1 MTIKVF
7 ICDDHDILRK
17 GLRSLLSTVPD
28 LDVVGEAADGETA
41 IEMINELKP
50 DVILMD
56 LLMPGIGGVETIRQL
71 RKTNHEVRILV
82 LSSSHEDEL
91 VVSSIRAGA
100 VGYLVKT
107 SSPDDLIDGIRRVA
121 SGQSVLPPDISNKLL
136 TAMQDPKSPNVTLTH
151 REIDVLKL
159 IGEGLSNRDISEV
172 LEISENTVISHVGR
186 ILNKLELDNRT
197 QAALYA
203 RKQGI
208 VR

>member
-17 GLRSLLSTVPD
+17 GLRSLLETATDIEVI
-28 LDVVGEAADGETA
+28 GEASDGETA
-41 IEMINELKP
+41 IRMVSELKP
-50 DVILMD
+50 DVVLMD
-56 LLMPGIGGVETIRQL
+56 LLMPGMGGVEAIRQIRVL
-71 RKTNHEVRILV
+71 SPSSRIFV

-100 VGYLVKT
+100 TGYLVKT
-107 SSPDDLIDGIRRVA
+107 SSPDVLTQGIRDLA
-121 SGQSVLPPDISNKLL
+121 AGNSVLPPDISSKLIS
-136 TAMQDPKSPNVTLTH
+136 AMQDPKVPNATLTH
-151 REIDVLKL
+151 REVDVLKL
-159 IGEGLSNRDISEV
+159 ISEGLSNKDISEV

-186 ILNKLELDNRT
+186 ILNKLELENRT

-203 RKQGI
+203 RKQGL

>member
-1 MTIKVF
+1 MTTKVF

-17 GLRSLLSTVPD
+17 GLRSLLQTVQD
-28 LDVVGEAADGETA
+28 IEVVGEAADGETA
-41 IEMINELKP
+41 IEMIRELKP

-56 LLMPGIGGVETIRQL
+56 LLMPGMGGVEAIRQVKKL
-71 RKTNHEVRILV
+71 SQDSHILV

-100 VGYLVKT
+100 IGYLVKT
-107 SSPDDLIDGIRRVA
+107 SSPDDLIDGIRRVGN
-121 SGQSVLPPDISNKLL
+121 GQSVLPPDISNKLL
-136 TAMQDPKSPNVTLTH
+136 SAMQDPKIPNVTLTH

-203 RKQGI
+203 RKQGL

>member
-17 GLRSLLSTVPD
+17 GLRSLLETATD
-28 LDVVGEAADGETA
+28 IDVIGEAADGETA
-41 IEMINELKP
+41 IQMVSELKP
-50 DVILMD
+50 DVVLMD
-56 LLMPGIGGVETIRQL
+56 LLMPGMGGVEAIRQ
-71 RKTNHEVRILV
+71 VRVLSPASRIFV

-100 VGYLVKT
+100 TGYLVKT
-107 SSPDDLIDGIRRVA
+107 SSPDVLIQGIRDLA
-121 SGQSVLPPDISNKLL
+121 AGNSVLPPDISSKLIS
-136 TAMQDPKSPNVTLTH
+136 AMQDPKVPNATLTH
-151 REIDVLKL
+151 REVDVLKL
-159 IGEGLSNRDISEV
+159 ISEGLSNKDISEV

-186 ILNKLELDNRT
+186 ILNKLELENRT

-203 RKQGI
+203 RKQGL

>member
-41 IEMINELKP
+41 IDMINELKP
-50 DVILMD
+50 HVILMD
-56 LLMPGIGGVETIRQL
+56 LLMPGIGGVEAIRQL
-71 RKTNHEVRILV
+71 RKNNHDARVLV

-107 SSPDDLIDGIRRVA
+107 SSPEDLIDGIRRVA
-121 SGQSVLPPDISNKLL
+121 GGQSVLPPDISNKLL
-136 TAMQDPKSPNVTLTH
+136 SAMQDPKSPNVTLTH

-159 IGEGLSNRDISEV
+159 IGEGMSNRDISEV

-203 RKQGI
+203 RKQGL

>member
-17 GLRSLLSTVPD
+17 GLRSLLETATDIEVI
-28 LDVVGEAADGETA
+28 GEASDGETA
-41 IEMINELKP
+41 IQMVSELKP
-50 DVILMD
+50 DVVLMD
-56 LLMPGIGGVETIRQL
+56 LLMPGMGGVEAIRQIRVL
-71 RKTNHEVRILV
+71 SPSSRIFV

-100 VGYLVKT
+100 TGYLVKT
-107 SSPDDLIDGIRRVA
+107 SSPDVLTQGIRDLA
-121 SGQSVLPPDISNKLL
+121 AGNSVLPPDISSKLIS
-136 TAMQDPKSPNVTLTH
+136 AMQDPRVPNATLTH
-151 REIDVLKL
+151 REVDVLKL
-159 IGEGLSNRDISEV
+159 ISEGLSNKDISEV

-186 ILNKLELDNRT
+186 ILNKLELENRT

-203 RKQGI
+203 RKQGL

>member
-1 MTIKVF
+1 
-7 ICDDHDILRK
+7 
-17 GLRSLLSTVPD
+17 
-28 LDVVGEAADGETA
+28 
-41 IEMINELKP
+41 
-50 DVILMD
+50 
-56 LLMPGIGGVETIRQL
+56 
-71 RKTNHEVRILV
+71 LV

-100 VGYLVKT
+100 IGYLVKT

-121 SGQSVLPPDISNKLL
+121 NGQSVLPPDISNKLL
-136 TAMQDPKSPNVTLTH
+136 SAMQDPRIPSITLTH

-159 IGEGLSNRDISEV
+159 IGEGLSNRDISQV

-203 RKQGI
+203 RKQGL

>member
-17 GLRSLLSTVPD
+17 GLRSLLETATDIEVI
-28 LDVVGEAADGETA
+28 GEAADGETA
-41 IEMINELKP
+41 IQMVSELKP
-50 DVILMD
+50 DVVIMD
-56 LLMPGIGGVETIRQL
+56 LLMPGMGGVEAIRQIRVL
-71 RKTNHEVRILV
+71 SPSSRIFV

-100 VGYLVKT
+100 TGYLVKT
-107 SSPDDLIDGIRRVA
+107 SSPDVLTQGIRDLA
-121 SGQSVLPPDISNKLL
+121 AGNSVLPPDISSKLIS
-136 TAMQDPKSPNVTLTH
+136 AMQDPKVPNATLTH
-151 REIDVLKL
+151 REVDVLKL
-159 IGEGLSNRDISEV
+159 ISEGLSNKDISEV

-186 ILNKLELDNRT
+186 ILNKLELENRT

-203 RKQGI
+203 RKQGL

>member
-17 GLRSLLSTVPD
+17 GLRSLLTTVPD

-50 DVILMD
+50 NVILMD
-56 LLMPGIGGVETIRQL
+56 LLMPGIGVVEAIRQL
-71 RKTNHEVRILV
+71 RKNNHDVRVLV

-121 SGQSVLPPDISNKLL
+121 AGQSVLPPDISNKLL

-151 REIDVLKL
+151 REVDVLKL
-159 IGEGLSNRDISEV
+159 IGEGMSNRDISET

-203 RKQGI
+203 RKQGL

>member
-17 GLRSLLSTVPD
+17 GLRSLLETATDIEVI
-28 LDVVGEAADGETA
+28 GEASDGETA
-41 IEMINELKP
+41 LHMVSELKP
-50 DVILMD
+50 DVVLMD
-56 LLMPGIGGVETIRQL
+56 LLMPGMGGVEAIRQ
-71 RKTNHEVRILV
+71 VRVLSPSSRIFV

-100 VGYLVKT
+100 TGYLVKT
-107 SSPDDLIDGIRRVA
+107 SSPDVLIQGIRDLA
-121 SGQSVLPPDISNKLL
+121 AGNSVLPPDISSKLIS
-136 TAMQDPKSPNVTLTH
+136 AMQDPKVPNATLTH
-151 REIDVLKL
+151 REVDVLKL
-159 IGEGLSNRDISEV
+159 ISEGLSNKDISEV

-186 ILNKLELDNRT
+186 ILNKLELENRT

-203 RKQGI
+203 RKQGL